1 MQNTNAKHEYKHEC
15 KTKMRNINVKHK
27 CKQTLKTNTKHKIQN
42 LDLNSTHYLVWASS
56 SSACELCNK
65 QHVRQHTTKTHQQLW
80 MHIKNNWPDK
90 KKFVRSNPSKCSLE
104 AFTHPHTRTF
114 TFAKKPLGLQPSKSA
129 TTQVRMVCTSNVRTS
144 CNLYI
149 NSSRFRQVIK
159 HAVTPNV
166 CENRSTNL
174 CPSSLSPCQMGIK
187 NTS

>member
-1 MQNTNAKHEYKHEC
+1 MW
-15 KTKMRNINVKHK
+15 NINANKRW
-27 CKQTLKTNTKHKIQN
+27 KQIRNTKYKTWIWIRHTIWFELPLLRHVNCATNNMWDNTQQKHINNFECILKII
-42 LDLNSTHYLVWASS
+42 DP
-56 SSACELCNK
+56 
-65 QHVRQHTTKTHQQLW
+65 
-80 MHIKNNWPDK
+80 IK

-174 CPSSLSPCQMGIK
+174 CPSSLSPCQSLG
-187 NTS
+187 N